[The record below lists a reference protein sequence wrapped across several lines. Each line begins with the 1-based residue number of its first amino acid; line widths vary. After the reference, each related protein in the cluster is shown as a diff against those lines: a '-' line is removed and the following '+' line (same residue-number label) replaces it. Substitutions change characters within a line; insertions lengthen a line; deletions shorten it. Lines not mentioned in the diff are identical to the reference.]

1 MVAPG
6 RGAPGEAGWG
16 AYCEPVPT
24 PAEVLASILRSDAT
38 RPRLTFY
45 DDAEGPTR
53 GERIELSAKVLGNW
67 VNKAGNALQEELDAG
82 PGVVVAI
89 VLPVHWRAVYW
100 ALAAWSVGATVV
112 LPGPEA
118 SATDLAAGADLLV
131 TDDPQLAARSTGRVV
146 LVSLPMLARSRPD
159 TPPGAFDEADQLAG
173 YGDVLDAWD
182 EAAGDAPALRL
193 GAGGEQ
199 TAYGDVV
206 PRRDW
211 GPGPRVSLAGS
222 LEGVLRDA
230 LAAWALDG
238 SVVIVRDPHG
248 DQSARLAA
256 EAVTLDLSRG
266 R

>member
-1 MVAPG
+1 M
-6 RGAPGEAGWG
+6 
-16 AYCEPVPT
+16 PT

-67 VNKAGNALQEELDAG
+67 VNKAGNALQEELDVG
-82 PGVVVAI
+82 PGVEVAI
-89 VLPVHWRAVYW
+89 ELPVHWRAVYW

-112 LPGPEA
+112 LPGPRA
-118 SATDLAAGADLLV
+118 AADVTDGADLLV
-131 TDDPQLAARSTGRVV
+131 TDDPQVASRSSGRVV

-182 EAAGDAPALRL
+182 EAAADATALRL

-199 TAYGDVV
+199 TAYRDVV

-222 LEGVLRDA
+222 LEQVLRDA

-238 SVVIVRDPHG
+238 SVVVIRDPHG
-248 DQSARLAA
+248 DQSSRLAA